1 MKKLLSGLAK
11 ALIKDFSLPL
21 VYILALMILSSMLT
35 VNVLRKN
42 PEVAGL
48 LKGPSI
54 LQKEKEALIAQ
65 IGTLIAL
72 PEGEEPSVATVS
84 DKEQLAGQSFFNNA
98 LEGDK
103 LLIYV
108 DSKKVYLYRPSEN
121 RVVEVGSINIEDQEP
136 VDVQSQEELGSVRVV
151 FLNGTQVAGLT
162 AVVEDQLKDSFP
174 ESEVEGRANANA
186 SDYQETI
193 VVDLLGNRGEAAE
206 SIAYALGAKVETLPE
221 GENVVDEADFLVIVG
236 SDRIPS
242 VSDTDTE

>member
-1 MKKLLSGLAK
+1 MKKFFSRVAK
-11 ALIKDFSLPL
+11 AMFAGLTMPLI
-21 VYILALMILSSMLT
+21 YILALMVLVSAIT
-35 VNVLRKN
+35 INTLRKY
-42 PEVAGL
+42 PETAGL

-54 LQKEKEALIAQ
+54 LQKEKEGLVVEV
-65 IGTLIAL
+65 GSLIAL

-108 DSKKVYLYRPSEN
+108 DARKVYLYRPSEN
-121 RVVEVGSINIEDQEP
+121 RVVEVGSINIQNREA
-136 VDVQSQEELGSVRVV
+136 VDVQGQEKLGSVRVV

-174 ESEVEGRANANA
+174 EAEIERRANANE
-186 SDYQETI
+186 SDYEETI
-193 VVDLLGNRGEAAE
+193 VVDLLGNRGEAAGN
-206 SIAYALGAKVETLPE
+206 IASALGVKVGELPE
-221 GENVVDEADFLVIVG
+221 GEDVVDEADFLIIVG

-242 VSDTDTE
+242 VSDTE